1 MTTETLPAQGPVDV
15 NVRPD
20 VPRAYRTFG
29 DMCWAVPGQRMDD
42 LEYRMRYAAKDAVFT
57 MSERLTIASFLS
69 AYREIVRLPQ
79 KERNER
85 IKEIRQGPNAA
96 IQGPRSGPA
105 GMDGS
110 TPCG

>member
-85 IKEIRQGPNAA
+85 IKEIRQGPNVKFSGDAPLHGAA
-96 IQGPRSGPA
+96 SAGTQG
-105 GMDGS
+105 
-110 TPCG
+110 

>member
-1 MTTETLPAQGPVDV
+1 MTTPTAQGPVDV

-20 VPRAYRTFG
+20 VPSAYRTFA

-57 MSERLTIASFLS
+57 MSERLTLASFLS

-85 IKEIRQGPNAA
+85 IKEIRQGPNAKN
-96 IQGPRSGPA
+96 QGDSGGFIA
-105 GMDGS
+105 GGS
-110 TPCG
+110 PGLPG

>member
-1 MTTETLPAQGPVDV
+1 MNQEPLPAQGPVDV

-20 VPRAYRTFG
+20 VPSAYRTFE
-29 DMCWAVPGQRMDD
+29 DMCWAVPGARMDD
-42 LEYRMRYAAKDAVFT
+42 LEYRMRYAAQDAVFT

-85 IKEIRQGPNAA
+85 IKEIRQGPNASLSCA
-96 IQGPRSGPA
+96 EPLYGEASARSE
-105 GMDGS
+105 S
-110 TPCG
+110 